1 MPLSTG
7 FRKHLR
13 WRSRESTPTLSQHS
27 LPDRRTSVAKKSQR
41 KKKNLIGHPISKME
55 IGAPRWTLPDSMTDV
70 LTDQHFRGIETDE
83 MLKHDPIVMLP
94 KTQEAEQ
101 HLKEGAMRK
110 PCLIGSVCHVASTES
125 DESIPRGEDKDN
137 ISPESLPRLI
147 PKDSV
152 RLSAENVQRL
162 PPPPDITVTAADR
175 TEIKPLSD
183 VPAFGTTNTK
193 SRKDDKCMYLM
204 STPYTLTQPSFRH
217 GPIVLS
223 KADVGRGIETLDDT
237 LDWEAFQIAIQGG
250 VGDFFQDISKE
261 QDEEEMEEI
270 ISWFDTFGF
279 ETHGVLVTED
289 VPELE
294 FEPGPSMRPSS
305 DSTLSS
311 TPSTIDIDNN
321 LPIPVGA
328 EFPSGFWNALEPG
341 QSFEKVK
348 FFKNT
353 GLKRWLCEGGPKRP
367 SFHSSDESLPPS
379 PMMPLMVDDESPLS
393 DRVPMGYNLGHDLG
407 DFLKWQEENIVY
419 V

>member
-27 LPDRRTSVAKKSQR
+27 LPDRRTSVAKRSQR

-55 IGAPRWTLPDSMTDV
+55 IGAPRWTLTDSMTNV
-70 LTDQHFRGIETDE
+70 LTDQRFRGIETDE
-83 MLKHDPIVMLP
+83 MLETDPIVMLP
-94 KTQEAEQ
+94 ETQEAAQ
-101 HLKEGAMRK
+101 QLNEGAMRK
-110 PCLIGSVCHVASTES
+110 PCFIGSVSPVASTES
-125 DESIPRGEDKDN
+125 YESIPRGKDKDD

-152 RLSAENVQRL
+152 RLSAEHVQRL

-183 VPAFGTTNTK
+183 VPAFVTANTK
-193 SRKDDKCMYLM
+193 SRKDDKCIYLM

-223 KADVGRGIETLDDT
+223 KADVGRGIESLDDT

-261 QDEEEMEEI
+261 QDEEEVEEI

-311 TPSTIDIDNN
+311 TPSTIDMDNN

-341 QSFEKVK
+341 QAFEKVE
-348 FFKNT
+348 FSKNT

-393 DRVPMGYNLGHDLG
+393 DRVPMGCNLGHDLG